1 MFRYNKVWVYTHVA
15 QQPRLRHG
23 ARKGKSSARER
34 VGMSGHV
41 IGRVSAILLLFWA
54 VSGSRKVID
63 TFLRGLHVDTHL
75 PQSYILM
82 YVTGDECSH

>member
-1 MFRYNKVWVYTHVA
+1 
-15 QQPRLRHG
+15 
-23 ARKGKSSARER
+23 
-34 VGMSGHV
+34 MSGHV
-41 IGRVSAILLLFWA
+41 IGRVSATLLLFWA